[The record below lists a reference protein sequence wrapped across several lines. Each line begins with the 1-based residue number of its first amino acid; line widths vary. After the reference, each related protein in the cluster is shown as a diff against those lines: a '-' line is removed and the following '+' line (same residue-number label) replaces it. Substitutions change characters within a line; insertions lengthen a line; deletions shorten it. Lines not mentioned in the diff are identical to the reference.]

1 MKAIDT
7 TDAAQRVKSQ
17 RVTERRQTKRL
28 GMRQSQHSGEQKG
41 AVYRN
46 SKKDMSAN
54 LQIGHKM
61 LEGLAH
67 PKSLKAQHCEDLNV
81 SRYYP
86 LFTV

>member
-7 TDAAQRVKSQ
+7 TDAAQRV
-17 RVTERRQTKRL
+17 TERRQTKRL
-28 GMRQSQHSGEQKG
+28 GRRQSQHSGEQKG
-41 AVYRN
+41 AVYGD

-67 PKSLKAQHCEDLNV
+67 PKSLKAFNRPTLRG
-81 SRYYP
+81 S
-86 LFTV
+86 